1 MVKVKNKKTGVIK
14 EVSQQVASMYISTNE
29 WEILEEVKE
38 NKEEN
43 KEPSFY
49 GKNKEVK

>member
-38 NKEEN
+38 NK
-43 KEPSFY
+43 KPSFY